1 LRAGEPRLL
10 GLVPAT
16 CLIVGQVIGIG
27 IFLTP
32 AEMAQG
38 LGAPVLVHA
47 MWVLAGFMALAGA
60 LCYAELASRFPE
72 AGGAYVYL
80 REGWGERAA
89 FLYGWKCLL
98 VMDPGITAAL
108 AAGLADYVLYLRPGI
123 PGGAKAVAAA
133 AILVVAVLTALG
145 TRLAAGALVAVTAT
159 KLAVLAA
166 IVAWGFASTDAAGRG
181 ALTSLVRY
189 PGAPPLVPAVAGG
202 FVAAFFSFGGWW
214 EAARMAGEVREPQR
228 TLPRAFVLGILVVTA
243 VYVLTSAVLMALVP
257 VSRDGPATAFA
268 ARVGERL
275 FGPEGGAV
283 MAAAVCLSVIGSLAA
298 VMLSSPR
305 TYVALARDGLFPRRF
320 GASHPALGTP
330 VLAITVQAVLATAM
344 VMLGTFSDIVA
355 FFVFVTVAFVA
366 ASVGSLYR
374 IGPPAD
380 GAFATPA
387 RRLTPAVFVGLCLV
401 LLVLLL
407 AGRPVQALLGVAI
420 VACGVPAHAW
430 LRRRG
435 ALGRSAVGA

>member
-1 LRAGEPRLL
+1 LRAGETRLL

-47 MWVLAGFMALAGA
+47 MWALAGVMALAGA
-60 LCYAELASRFPE
+60 LCYAELASRFPA

-108 AAGLADYVLYLRPGI
+108 AAGLADYVLYLRPGL
-123 PGGAKAVAAA
+123 PGGAKAVAVA

-145 TRLAAGALVAVTAT
+145 TRLAAGALVAITAT

-189 PGAPPLVPAVAGG
+189 SGAPPLVPALAGG

-214 EAARMAGEVREPQR
+214 EAARMAGEVRDPQR

-257 VSRDGPATAFA
+257 VSHEGPATAFA

-283 MAAAVCLSVIGSLAA
+283 MAVAVCLSVAGSLAA

-305 TYVALARDGLFPRRF
+305 TYVALARDGLFPRPF
-320 GASHPALGTP
+320 GESHPALGTP
-330 VLAITVQAVLATAM
+330 VLAITVQAVLATVM
-344 VMLGTFSDIVA
+344 VLLGTFSDIVA

-366 ASVGSLYR
+366 ASVSALYR

-380 GAFATPA
+380 GAFETPA
-387 RRLTPAVFVGLCLV
+387 RRVTPAVFVGLCLV

-420 VACGVPAHAW
+420 VACGVPAHSW

-435 ALGRSAVGA
+435 TLGRSAVGA